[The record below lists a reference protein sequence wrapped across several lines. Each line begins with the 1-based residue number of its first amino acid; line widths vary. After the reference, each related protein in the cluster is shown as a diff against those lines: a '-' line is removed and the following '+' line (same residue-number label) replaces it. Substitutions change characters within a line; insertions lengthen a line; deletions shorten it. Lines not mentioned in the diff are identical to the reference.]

1 MIRSILKLAVR
12 KAKKDAVFTVVNI
25 GGIAIAMACAILLL
39 LWVQYQLSFD
49 RFYQNA
55 DRLYRIIEKRYTGDK
70 FEMSARTAYPLF
82 KDLKENYPEI
92 KRASVYNNFW
102 ETFFREDNVIEGTVA
117 TVDRDFFEM
126 FEIVFIKG
134 NPETALN
141 GPRDIVLTEDMATRY
156 FGNED
161 PIGKAM
167 INGPD
172 KVFTV
177 TGVIKNF
184 PRNSH
189 FYIDCL
195 VSVEF
200 LKTKFAGNL
209 NDWKNP
215 TAYAFIELEE
225 GSDSR
230 KVEEK
235 IKGVIKNN
243 LERSDSEIYMQNIKK
258 IRLHSR
264 GYTNDIEFGSITQV
278 RLATLVALLILSIA
292 CINFMN
298 LLTAQSSGRAKEIGV
313 RKIAGAGRLKI
324 IGQFFGESLLTIF
337 AAIIIA
343 MILVE
348 LFLPGFNTVMLTR
361 LKISYLGAALYIILM
376 AILLF
381 CGLLAGSYPALYM
394 SSLQPVNTLKG
405 IIIMNTGKARLRRL
419 LVISQFSLAF
429 LFIISTFIVNS
440 QLRYMNSKSFG
451 ADIDNI
457 CYFDFNERVKRET
470 LKNELLGI
478 QGISDITITDHLW
491 VVNNWATSKGFTW
504 DGKKEDEDVTFA
516 IAIADKDYAK
526 TFHLELKE
534 GNYLTDDE
542 SSTENSAIVINERA
556 AELLGFENPVG
567 EIITLRDSLK
577 FTIAGVLKN
586 FHFKSFHF
594 PIDPL
599 FIAPLHP
606 SLKGGRCYVRIN
618 PDSVSATVSKIRLKF
633 KSLYPD
639 YPLDIGFVEDDF
651 NDLNRIEIVSGTMFR
666 YLTFVAIIISILGL
680 LGLSTF
686 IIIRRTKEIGIRK
699 VHGAKTSEIFSMLSK
714 EYIWLI
720 TISFLIA
727 SPIAWFATNMWLQTY
742 AFRVNLNLWLF
753 VLALFVVVGITI
765 LTVGL
770 QSFSVASKNPV
781 EALRYE

>member
-1 MIRSILKLAVR
+1 MIRNILKLALR
-12 KAKKDAVFTVVNI
+12 KATRDAVFSIVNI
-25 GGIAIAMACAILLL
+25 GGMAIAMSCAILLL

-70 FEMSARTAYPLF
+70 FEMSARSAYPLV
-82 KDLKENYPEI
+82 KALKENYPEI
-92 KRASVYNNFW
+92 KHASVYNNFW

-126 FEIVFIKG
+126 FDIVFIKG
-134 NPETALN
+134 NPENALN
-141 GPRDIVLTEDMATRY
+141 GPRDIILTEDMAARY

-161 PIGKAM
+161 PLGKSM

-172 KVFTV
+172 NVFTV

-215 TAYAFIELEE
+215 TVYSFIELEE

-235 IKGVIKNN
+235 IKGVIKSN
-243 LERSDSEIYMQNIKK
+243 LERSDSEIFMQNIKR

-324 IGQFFGESLLTIF
+324 IGQFLGESLLTIF

-348 LFLPGFNTVMLTR
+348 LFLPAFNTVMLTR
-361 LKISYLGAALYIILM
+361 LKVSYLGAVLYIILM
-376 AILLF
+376 AVVLF

-394 SSLQPVNTLKG
+394 SSLQPANTLKG
-405 IIIMNTGKARLRRL
+405 IIIINAGKARLRRI

-429 LFIISTFIVNS
+429 LFITSTFIVNN
-440 QLRYMNSKSFG
+440 QLSYMNSKNFG
-451 ADIDNI
+451 ADINNI

-478 QGISDITITDHLW
+478 PGISDVTITDHLW
-491 VVNNWATSKGFTW
+491 VVNNWSTSKGFTW
-504 DGKKEDEDVTFA
+504 DGKKEGEDVIFT
-516 IAIADKDYAK
+516 ILMADKDYAK
-526 TFHLELKE
+526 TFRLELKE
-534 GNYLTDDE
+534 GNYLAADE
-542 SSTENSAIVINERA
+542 FSSDNSAIVINEKA
-556 AELLGFENPVG
+556 AELLGFKNPVG
-567 EIITLRDSLK
+567 EIITKDSLR
-577 FTIAGVLKN
+577 FTIVGVLKN

-599 FIAPLHP
+599 LIAPIHP
-606 SLKGGRCYVRIN
+606 SLKEGKCYVRIN
-618 PDSVSATVSKIRLKF
+618 SDSVSSAVSKIRLKF
-633 KSLYPD
+633 NLLYPD
-639 YPLDIGFVEDDF
+639 YPVNIGFVEDDY
-651 NDLNRIEIVSGTMFR
+651 NDLNRIEKISGTMFG
-666 YLTFVAIIISILGL
+666 YFTFVAIIISILGL

-686 IIIRRTKEIGIRK
+686 ITVRRTKEIGIRK
-699 VHGAKTSEIFSMLSK
+699 VHGAKTSEIFFMLSK

-720 TISFLIA
+720 IISFLIA

-742 AFRVNLNLWLF
+742 AYRVNLNLWLF
-753 VLALFVVVGITI
+753 VLALLVVVVITI

-770 QSFSVASKNPV
+770 HSYRAASKNPV
-781 EALRYE
+781 EALRNE